1 MGKKIFII
9 GHTFPEPTTTAAGS
23 RMMQLIK
30 LFIKE
35 GFQVTF
41 GSAAS
46 TSDKSAD
53 LHILGITSENLKL
66 NHPSFD
72 ILIAKLEPTIVLF
85 DRYITEEQFGW
96 RVAEHCPNALRVLD
110 TEDLHFLRKAREVSF
125 KKHGNLNDLQLYTDT
140 AKRELASILRSDL
153 SLIISEIE
161 MALLIDIFHI
171 PEGLLQYLPFL
182 PKSLAGTL
190 GKIPEYEER
199 NGFIAIGNFYHA
211 PNVDSVKWLHKE
223 IWPAIRKQLP
233 EATLSVFGAYAP
245 QQILEL
251 HSERNGFFIK
261 GWAPSVEE
269 VMCAARICLAPIRF
283 GAGLKGKLLD
293 AMSYGTPAVTTTIGA
308 EGMYGAGKDAGGIE
322 DDVAR
327 FANCAVTLYSEKRDW
342 LVSQQTGFEILDSR
356 FNAEGHS
363 KNLLDKIKGISEAVV
378 MHRNDNFIG
387 QILQHHT
394 LQASKYMS
402 KWIESKNQ
410 ESL

>member
-1 MGKKIFII
+1 MAKKIFII

-35 GFQVTF
+35 GYQVTF
-41 GSAAS
+41 GSTAS

-66 NHPSFD
+66 NDPSFD
-72 ILIAKLEPTIVLF
+72 VLITKLQPNIVLF

-96 RVAEHCPNALRVLD
+96 RVAEYCPNALRILD
-110 TEDLHFLRKAREVSF
+110 TEDLHFLRKARQTSF
-125 KKHGNLNDLQLYTDT
+125 KKYGNLNDLQLYTDT
-140 AKRELASILRSDL
+140 AKRELASILRSDV

-161 MALLIDIFHI
+161 MALLIDTFHI
-171 PEGLLQYLPFL
+171 PKGLLQYVPFL
-182 PKSLAGTL
+182 PESLAETTRTFP
-190 GKIPEYEER
+190 KYEER

-211 PNVDSVKWLHKE
+211 PNVDSVKWLHQE

-233 EATLSVFGAYAP
+233 EATLSIYGAYAP

-261 GWAPSVEE
+261 GWAPSVQE

-293 AMSYGTPAVTTTIGA
+293 AMYYGTPAVTTTIGA

-322 DDVAR
+322 DDVVR
-327 FANCAVTLYSEKRDW
+327 FTNCAVTLYSEKRDW
-342 LVSQQTGFEILDSR
+342 LFSQQAGFDILESR

-363 KNLLDKIKGISEAVV
+363 KNLLDTIQRISEALII
-378 MHRNDNFIG
+378 HRNDSFIG
-387 QILQHHT
+387 QILQYHT